1 MEKSKMPET
10 PVKRTGWVTFAA
22 MVMFVAGALNLV
34 WAIEEFSGA
43 AWLNNLSSGDFGTQY
58 TVWAI
63 IDLVMALVAFGAGVS
78 IWQGG
83 KFGFWVGM
91 IAAILS
97 VVRAFIYIPWFP
109 FAAILVIVIDLL
121 IIYALSSDA
130 EYFGY

>member
-1 MEKSKMPET
+1 MPET
-10 PVKRTGWVTFAA
+10 TVKRTGWVTFASI
-22 MVMFVAGALNLV
+22 VMFLAGALNLV

-43 AWLNNLSSGDFGTQY
+43 AWLKNLSAGDFGTQY

-63 IDLVMALVAFGAGVS
+63 VDLVIALIAFGAGYS

-91 IAAILS
+91 LAAIFS
-97 VVRAFIYIPWFP
+97 AVRAFFFIPWIP
-109 FAAILVIVIDLL
+109 FGAVIIIVIDLL